1 MSSPRSPEPI
11 AAAPEGQD
19 LAAQRILDG
28 LNPAQVEAV
37 THDQGPLLIVA
48 GAGTGKTTV
57 LTRRI
62 AHLIATRRARPEEI
76 LALTFTDKAALE
88 MEERVDVLVP
98 YGYADV
104 RIATFHA
111 FGDWLL
117 REHALELGMTPAFRV
132 LNRAEQVL
140 FLRTHLFELP
150 LDHFRPLGNPTRHLQ
165 ALAGL
170 FGRAKDE
177 DVTPEA
183 YLAHAEA
190 LAAESRAQPD
200 DAERR
205 DLAARTLELAR
216 TYAAYRDLM
225 TREGFVDFGD
235 QIFLALRL
243 FRERPYVLAHYQ
255 RRFRYVLVDE
265 FQDTNHA
272 QFEMVKLLAARHRNI
287 TVVGDDDQAIF
298 RFRGASMSNILG
310 FEAAYRDARS
320 VVLTRNYRSGQCLL
334 NAAYRLIQ
342 HNSDRLENKRRPSEA
357 EQFNKRLVAEGGPG
371 VEPDFH
377 SYETVTQ
384 EADAVAR
391 TIEEAVQSGRRAYR
405 DFAVLVRANA
415 DADPFLRSLN
425 LRGIPW
431 TFSGNQGL
439 YGRREVRFCIAFLRV
454 LARPDDSV
462 SLYELASQ
470 LFSVPAMDLARCG
483 AHADRRSRWLFDVLR
498 GLDETPDLRAALSV
512 EGAAAIARMVKELER
527 YFGLAAELGT
537 GELLYQFLADS
548 GWLGRMSRAS
558 TAREEAEVQNVARFF
573 RRIQD
578 ATPILPRDHVRE
590 FVGHLDALIDA
601 GEDPAVA
608 EADIDTP
615 AVRVL
620 TVHKAKGLEFP
631 IVFVV
636 GLVQG
641 RFPWPSRGDVLELPD
656 ALLRDRPSSDDFRL
670 QEERRLFYVAMT
682 RAKEMLHLT
691 SARDYG
697 GRRVRKVSQFVREA
711 LDLPVDAVVPLKMTP
726 LESLKGFAP
735 PVEVGGEVETPLGPD
750 VVLDLSHRQVDDYET
765 CPLKYRYVHV
775 LRVPIRRHHS
785 VVYGET
791 LHRVVEHYLR
801 RRVARLYTPLEDL
814 LATYDREWRNE
825 GFLTWA
831 HEAARRDAGREAIRR
846 FWHEEEAA
854 GTRPASVEREFGVS
868 LSFPS
873 GPVRVRGRWD
883 RVDGSDAEAVI
894 VDYKSSDVRD
904 PERAAERA
912 SESLQL
918 QIYALAWREMHRR
931 HRPDGSPDEEDRP
944 PLPARVELRFLE
956 SGVVGGHVP
965 TDEDAETA
973 LAAVRAAAEG
983 IRARRFAATPSYRAC
998 RYCAYNQIC
1007 PDTASRDV

>member
-1 MSSPRSPEPI
+1 MAVPERPD
-11 AAAPEGQD
+11 P
-19 LAAQRILDG
+19 AAQRILEE

-62 AHLIATRRARPEEI
+62 AYLIATRRARPEEI

-117 REHALELGMTPAFRV
+117 REHALELGLTPAFRV

-140 FLRTHLFELP
+140 FLRTRLFELP
-150 LDHFRPLGNPTRHLQ
+150 LDHFRPLGDPTRHLQ

-183 YLAHAEA
+183 YLAHATA
-190 LAAESRAQPD
+190 LAADAVAHPE

-205 DLAARTLELAR
+205 DLAARSLELAR
-216 TYAAYRDLM
+216 TYATYRDLM
-225 TREGFVDFGD
+225 ARAGFVDFGD

-265 FQDTNHA
+265 FQDTNYA
-272 QFEMVKLLAARHRNI
+272 QFELVKLLAGRHRNV

-310 FEAAYRDARS
+310 FDAAYPDARR
-320 VVLTRNYRSGQCLL
+320 VVLIQNYRSGQSLL
-334 NAAYRLIQ
+334 DAAHRLIR
-342 HNSDRLENKRRPSEA
+342 HNDPDRLEAARGID
-357 EQFNKRLVAEGGPG
+357 KRLVAVGGPG
-371 VEPDFH
+371 SEPVH
-377 SYETVTQ
+377 TVYETITQ
-384 EADAVAR
+384 EADAVAGA
-391 TIEEAVQSGRRAYR
+391 IEEEVKGGRRAYR
-405 DFAVLVRANA
+405 DFAILVRANA

-425 LRGIPW
+425 LRGVPW

-439 YGRREVRFCIAFLRV
+439 YARQEVRLCIAFLRV

-462 SLYELASQ
+462 SVYALAASW
-470 LFSVPAMDLARCG
+470 LFGVPAVDLARCG
-483 AHADRRSRWLFDVLR
+483 AHADRRNRWLFDVLR
-498 GLDETPDLRAALSV
+498 GLDETPELRAALSA
-512 EGAAAIARMVKELER
+512 EGAEAIARLVKELER
-527 YFGLAAELGT
+527 YLGLAAELGT

-558 TAREEAEVQNVARFF
+558 TAREEVEVQNVARFF

-578 ATPILPRDHVRE
+578 ATQVLPRDHVRE
-590 FVGHLDALIDA
+590 FVKHLDALIEA

-608 EADIDTP
+608 EADVDVP

-631 IVFVV
+631 VVFVV

-656 ALLRDRPSSDDFRL
+656 DLLRDRPSSPDFRL

-682 RAKEMLHLT
+682 RAKEALHLT

-697 GRRVRKVSQFVREA
+697 GRSTRKVSQFVLEA
-711 LDLPVDAVVPLKMTP
+711 LNLSRDAARPVKGTALEDLRA
-726 LESLKGFAP
+726 FAAP
-735 PVEVGGEVETPLGPD
+735 AEAGAETEAPLGPD
-750 VVLDLSHRQVDDYET
+750 VVLELSHRQVDDYQT

-775 LRVPIRRHHS
+775 LRVPIRRHHT

-801 RRVARLYTPLEDL
+801 RRAASLYTPLEDL
-814 LATYDREWRNE
+814 LETYDREWRNE
-825 GFLTWA
+825 GFLTWG
-831 HEAARRDAGREAIRR
+831 HEVARRDAGRAAIER
-846 FWHEEEAA
+846 FWHEEEAS
-854 GTRPASVEREFGVS
+854 GTRPTSVEREFGVS
-868 LSFPS
+868 LP
-873 GPVRVRGRWD
+873 GAGGLTRVRGRWD
-883 RVDGSDAEAVI
+883 RVDETEDGPVI
-894 VDYKSSDVRD
+894 VDYKSSDVRE
-904 PERAAERA
+904 PARAEGRA
-912 SESLQL
+912 TESLQL
-918 QIYALAWREMHRR
+918 QIYALAWREMFGR
-931 HRPDGSPDEEDRP
+931 
-944 PLPARVELRFLE
+944 LPARVELRFLE
-956 SGVVGGHVP
+956 SGVVGRHVP
-965 TDEDAETA
+965 TEEDAETA
-973 LAAVRAAAEG
+973 LAAVRAAAVG
-983 IRARRFAATPSYRAC
+983 IRARRFTATPSYQAC
-998 RYCAYNQIC
+998 RYCAYSQIC
-1007 PDTASRDV
+1007 PYTASRGV

>member
-1 MSSPRSPEPI
+1 LS
-11 AAAPEGQD
+11 AAPEPGD
-19 LAAQRILDG
+19 PADPAAQRILED

-37 THDQGPLLIVA
+37 IHDQGPLLIVA

-62 AHLIATRRARPEEI
+62 AYLIATRRARPEEI

-117 REHALELGMTPAFRV
+117 REHALELGLTPAFRV

-140 FLRTHLFELP
+140 FLRTRLFELP
-150 LDHFRPLGNPTRHLQ
+150 LEHFRPLGDPTRHLQ

-177 DVTPEA
+177 DVAPEA
-183 YLAHAEA
+183 YLAHAQA
-190 LAAESRAQPD
+190 LAADAAAQPG

-216 TYAAYRDLM
+216 AYATYRDLM
-225 TREGFVDFGD
+225 GRAGFVDFGD

-255 RRFRYVLVDE
+255 RRFRYLLVDE

-272 QFEMVKLLAARHRNI
+272 QFELVKLLAGRHRNV

-310 FEAAYRDARS
+310 FDAAYPDARR
-320 VVLTRNYRSGQCLL
+320 VVLVQNYRSGQRLL
-334 NAAYRLIQ
+334 DAAYRLIR
-342 HNSDRLENKRRPSEA
+342 HNDPDRLEA
-357 EQFNKRLVAEGGPG
+357 AHGIDKRLAAAGGAGADP
-371 VEPDFH
+371 EH
-377 SYETVTQ
+377 TTYETVTQ

-391 TIEEAVQSGRRAYR
+391 TIEEEVRAGRRAYR
-405 DFAVLVRANA
+405 DFAILVRANA

-439 YGRREVRFCIAFLRV
+439 YARPEVRLCIAFLRV

-462 SLYELASQ
+462 SLYALAASR
-470 LFSVPAMDLARCG
+470 LFAVPAVDLARCG
-483 AHADRRSRWLFDVLR
+483 AHADRRNRWLFDVLR
-498 GLDETPDLRAALSV
+498 GLDDTPELRAALSA
-512 EGAAAIARMVKELER
+512 EGAEAIARLMKELER
-527 YFGLAAELGT
+527 YLGLAAELGT

-558 TAREEAEVQNVARFF
+558 TPREEAEVQNVARFF

-578 ATPILPRDHVRE
+578 ATRVLPRDHVRE
-590 FVGHLDALIDA
+590 FVAHLDALIDA

-608 EADIDTP
+608 EADVDVP
-615 AVRVL
+615 AVHVL

-631 IVFVV
+631 VVFVV

-656 ALLRDRPSSDDFRL
+656 ALLRDRPSSADFRL

-682 RAKEMLHLT
+682 RAKEALYLT

-697 GRRVRKVSQFVREA
+697 GRSTRKVSQFVLEA
-711 LDLPVDAVVPLKMTP
+711 LDLPRGVGGSVKGTA
-726 LESLKGFAP
+726 LEDLRGFAP
-735 PVEVGGEVETPLGPD
+735 PSEAGTEAETPLGPD
-750 VVLDLSHRQVDDYET
+750 TVLELSHRQVDDYQT

-775 LRVPIRRHHS
+775 LRVPIRRHHT

-801 RRVARLYTPLEDL
+801 RRAAGLYTPLEDL
-814 LATYDREWRNE
+814 LDTYDHEWRNE

-846 FWHEEEAA
+846 FWHEEEASGA
-854 GTRPASVEREFGVS
+854 RPTFVEREFGVS
-868 LSFPS
+868 LP
-873 GPVRVRGRWD
+873 GQAGVTRVRGRWD
-883 RVDGSDAEAVI
+883 RVDETEDGAVI
-894 VDYKSSDVRD
+894 VDYKSSDVRE
-904 PERAAERA
+904 PGHAEERAAE
-912 SESLQL
+912 SLQL
-918 QIYALAWREMHRR
+918 RIYALAWREMFGR
-931 HRPDGSPDEEDRP
+931 
-944 PLPARVELRFLE
+944 LPARVELRFLE
-956 SGVVGGHVP
+956 SGVVGRHAP
-965 TDEDAETA
+965 TEADAEAA
-973 LAAVRAAAEG
+973 LAAVHAAAAG
-983 IRARRFAATPSYRAC
+983 IRARRFTATPSYQAC
-998 RYCAYNQIC
+998 RYCAYSQIC
-1007 PDTASRDV
+1007 PYTASRDT

>member
-1 MSSPRSPEPI
+1 VQPPGFDAEP
-11 AAAPEGQD
+11 QD
-19 LAAQRILDG
+19 STAQRILED

-117 REHALELGMTPAFRV
+117 REHALELGLTPAFRV

-165 ALAGL
+165 ALTGL

-177 DVTPEA
+177 DVSPEA
-183 YLAHAEA
+183 YLAHAGTLVTESEA
-190 LAAESRAQPD
+190 HPD

-205 DLAARTLELAR
+205 DLATRTLELAR

-225 TREGFVDFGD
+225 AREGFVDFGD
-235 QIFLALRL
+235 QISLALRL

-255 RRFRYVLVDE
+255 RRFRYILVDE

-272 QFEMVKLLAARHRNI
+272 QFELVKLLASRHRNL

-298 RFRGASMSNILG
+298 RFRGASMSSILG
-310 FEAAYRDARS
+310 FDASYPDAHR
-320 VVLTRNYRSGQCLL
+320 VVLVQNYRSGRSVLD
-334 NAAYRLIQ
+334 AAYRLIRY
-342 HNSDRLENKRRPSEA
+342 NDPDRLEVARGIDKRLRSDRLGAP
-357 EQFNKRLVAEGGPG
+357 
-371 VEPDFH
+371 PDH
-377 SYETVTQ
+377 RAYETVTL

-391 TIEEAVQSGRRAYR
+391 SIEEEVQGGRRAYR
-405 DFAVLVRANA
+405 DFAILVRANA

-439 YGRREVRFCIAFLRV
+439 YGRREVRLCIAFLRV

-470 LFSVPAMDLARCG
+470 LFSVPAVDLARCG
-483 AHADRRSRWLFDVLR
+483 AHADRRNRWLFDVLR
-498 GLDETPDLRAALSV
+498 SLDETPELRAALSAD
-512 EGAAAIARMVKELER
+512 GAAAIANLVKELER
-527 YFGLAAELGT
+527 YYGLAAELGT
-537 GELLYQFLADS
+537 GELLYQFLTDS
-548 GWLGRMSRAS
+548 GWLARMSRAS

-578 ATPILPRDHVRE
+578 ATPVLPRDHVRE
-590 FVGHLDALIDA
+590 FAAHLDALIEA

-608 EADIDTP
+608 EADVDAP

-631 IVFVV
+631 VVFAV

-641 RFPWPSRGDVLELPD
+641 RFPWPSRSDVLELPD
-656 ALLRDRPSSDDFRL
+656 ALLRDRPSSADFRL

-682 RAKEMLHLT
+682 RAKEELHLT

-697 GRRVRKVSQFVREA
+697 GRRVRKVSQFVLEA
-711 LDLPVDAVVPLKMTP
+711 LDLPRAAVDPVKAAAIQELRA
-726 LESLKGFAP
+726 FAP
-735 PVEVGGEVETPLGPD
+735 PVEAGAEAEAALGPD
-750 VVLDLSHRQVDDYET
+750 VVLELSHRQVDDYET
-765 CPLKYRYVHV
+765 CPLKYRYVHR
-775 LRVPIRRHHS
+775 LRVPIRRHHT

-801 RRVARLYTPLEDL
+801 RRVDGLYTPLEDL
-814 LATYDREWRNE
+814 LKIYDREWRNE

-846 FWHEEEAA
+846 FWHEEEAG
-854 GTRPASVEREFGVS
+854 GTRPTFVEREFGVS
-868 LSFPS
+868 LPDPS
-873 GPVRVRGRWD
+873 GVTRVRGRWD
-883 RVDGSDAEAVI
+883 RVDETDEGPVI
-894 VDYKSSDVRD
+894 IDYKSSDVRD
-904 PERAAERA
+904 PERAEERA

-918 QIYALAWREMHRR
+918 QIYALAWREMHQGR
-931 HRPDGSPDEEDRP
+931 
-944 PLPARVELRFLE
+944 LPTRVELRFLE
-956 SGVVGGHVP
+956 SGVVGRHTP
-965 TDEDAETA
+965 TEEDAEAA
-973 LAAVRAAAEG
+973 LAAVRAAAAG
-983 IRARRFAATPSYRAC
+983 IRAQRFNATPSYQAC

-1007 PDTASRDV
+1007 PYTASRD

>member
-1 MSSPRSPEPI
+1 MRPGLPDD
-11 AAAPEGQD
+11 AAARI
-19 LAAQRILDG
+19 LAA
-28 LNPAQVEAV
+28 LNPAQTEAV
-37 THDQGPLLIVA
+37 IHDRGPLLIVA

-62 AHLIATRRARPEEI
+62 AHLIATRRARPDEI

-117 REHALELGMTPAFRV
+117 REHALEVGLTPAFRV

-140 FLRTHLFELP
+140 FLRTRLFELP
-150 LDHFRPLGNPTRHLQ
+150 LEQFRPLGDPTRHLQ

-170 FGRAKDE
+170 FARAKDE

-183 YLAHAEA
+183 YLAHADA
-190 LAAESRAQPD
+190 LAAEAAAHPD

-205 DLAARTLELAR
+205 DLAVRTRELAR
-216 TYAAYRDLM
+216 AYATYCDLM
-225 TREGFVDFGD
+225 AQAGFVDFGD
-235 QIFLALRL
+235 QIYLALRL
-243 FRERPYVLAHYQ
+243 LRDRPYVLAHYQ
-255 RRFRYVLVDE
+255 RRFRYILVDE

-272 QFEMVKLLAARHRNI
+272 QFELVKLLGARHRNV

-310 FEAAYRDARS
+310 FDAAYPDARR
-320 VVLTRNYRSGQCLL
+320 VVLVQNYRSGQRLL
-334 NAAYRLIQ
+334 DAAHRLIR
-342 HNSDRLENKRRPSEA
+342 HNDPDRLEAARGID
-357 EQFNKRLVAEGGPG
+357 KRLVATGAPGP
-371 VEPDFH
+371 EPFHH

-391 TIEEAVQSGRRAYR
+391 TIEDEVKAGRRAYR
-405 DFAVLVRANA
+405 EFAILVRANA

-439 YGRREVRFCIAFLRV
+439 YTRHEVRLCIAFLRV
-454 LARPDDSV
+454 LARLDDSV
-462 SLYELASQ
+462 SLYALAASP
-470 LFSVPAMDLARCG
+470 LFSVPAVDLARCG
-483 AHADRRSRWLFDVLR
+483 AYADRRNRWLFDVLR
-498 GLDETPDLRAALSV
+498 GLDHTPELRAALSA
-512 EGAAAIARMVKELER
+512 EGAQAIGRLVKELER
-527 YFGLAAELGT
+527 YLTLGAELGT
-537 GELLYQFLADS
+537 GELLYQFLTDS

-578 ATPILPRDHVRE
+578 ATRVLPRDHVRE
-590 FVGHLDALIDA
+590 FVSHLDALIQA

-608 EADIDTP
+608 EADVDVP

-631 IVFVV
+631 VVFVV

-641 RFPWPSRGDVLELPD
+641 RFPWRSRGEVLELPD
-656 ALLRDRPSSDDFRL
+656 ALLRDRPSSADFRL

-682 RAKEMLHLT
+682 RAKDALHLT

-697 GRRVRKVSQFVREA
+697 GRSTRKVSQFVLEA
-711 LDLPVDAVVPLKMTP
+711 LDLPRDAVSPTKTTA
-726 LESLKGFAP
+726 LEELRGFAS
-735 PVEVGGEVETPLGPD
+735 PVELEGQGEPPLDPD
-750 VVLDLSHRQVDDYET
+750 AVLELSHRQVDDYRT

-775 LRVPIRRHHS
+775 LRVPIRRHHT

-801 RRVARLYTPLEDL
+801 RRAAGLYTPLDAL
-814 LATYDREWRNE
+814 LETYEREWRNE

-846 FWHEEEAA
+846 FWHEEEAS
-854 GTRPASVEREFGVS
+854 GTRPTFVEREFGVS
-868 LSFPS
+868 LGGAE
-873 GPVRVRGRWD
+873 GPTRVRGRWD
-883 RVDGSDAEAVI
+883 RVDETEQGPVI
-894 VDYKSSDVRD
+894 IDYKSSDVRE
-904 PERAAERA
+904 PERATERA
-912 SESLQL
+912 ADSLQL
-918 QIYALAWREMHRR
+918 QIYGLVWREMFGR
-931 HRPDGSPDEEDRP
+931 
-944 PLPARVELRFLE
+944 LPARVELRFLE
-956 SGVVGGHVP
+956 SGVIGEHEP
-965 TDEDAETA
+965 TEADATA
-973 LAAVRAAAEG
+973 ALEAVRAAAAG
-983 IRARRFAATPSYRAC
+983 IRARNFTATPSYRAC

-1007 PDTASRDV
+1007 PYTASRDV

>member
-1 MSSPRSPEPI
+1 VARPETPHVSARPVPPDD
-11 AAAPEGQD
+11 AAS
-19 LAAQRILDG
+19 ILEG

-37 THDQGPLLIVA
+37 THDRGPLLIVA
-48 GAGTGKTTV
+48 GAGTGKTTA

-62 AHLIATRRARPEEI
+62 AHLIATRLARPEEI

-111 FGDWLL
+111 FGDGLL
-117 REHALELGMTPAFRV
+117 REHALELGLTPAFRV

-140 FLRTHLFELP
+140 FLRTRLFELP
-150 LDHFRPLGNPTRHLQ
+150 LEHFRPLGDPTRHLQ

-177 DVTPEA
+177 DVSPEA

-190 LAAESRAQPD
+190 LTADAAAHPE
-200 DAERR
+200 DAERC

-216 TYAAYRDLM
+216 AYGTYRDLM
-225 TREGFVDFGD
+225 ARAGFVDFGD

-243 FRERPYVLAHYQ
+243 FRERPHVLAHYQ

-272 QFEMVKLLAARHRNI
+272 QFELVKLLVARHRNV

-310 FEAAYRDARS
+310 FDAAYPDARR
-320 VVLTRNYRSGQCLL
+320 VVLVQNYRSGQRLL
-334 NAAYRLIQ
+334 DAAYRLIR
-342 HNSDRLENKRRPSEA
+342 HNDPDRLEAARGID
-357 EQFNKRLVAEGGPG
+357 KRLQAVGGPR
-371 VEPDFH
+371 VEPVH
-377 SYETVTQ
+377 TVYETVTQ

-391 TIEEAVQSGRRAYR
+391 TIEEEVKAGRRAYR
-405 DFAVLVRANA
+405 DFAILVRANA

-439 YGRREVRFCIAFLRV
+439 YSRPEVRLCIAFLRV

-462 SLYELASQ
+462 SLYALAASP
-470 LFSVPAMDLARCG
+470 LFAVPAVDLARCG
-483 AHADRRSRWLFDVLR
+483 AHADRRNRWLFDVLR
-498 GLDETPDLRAALSV
+498 GLGETPELRATLSA
-512 EGAAAIARMVKELER
+512 EGAEAVARLMKELER
-527 YFGLAAELGT
+527 YLGLAAELGT

-578 ATPILPRDHVRE
+578 ATQVLPRDHVRE
-590 FVGHLDALIDA
+590 FVGHLDALIEA

-608 EADIDTP
+608 EADVDVV

-631 IVFVV
+631 VVFVV

-656 ALLRDRPSSDDFRL
+656 ALLRDRPSSADFRL

-682 RAKEMLHLT
+682 RAKEALHLT

-697 GRRVRKVSQFVREA
+697 GRSTRKVSQFVLEA
-711 LDLPVDAVVPLKMTP
+711 LDLPRDTARPVKGTALQDLR
-726 LESLKGFAP
+726 GFAS
-735 PVEVGGEVETPLGPD
+735 PVETAAEAEAPLGPD
-750 VVLDLSHRQVDDYET
+750 AVLELSHRQVDDYQT

-775 LRVPIRRHHS
+775 LRVPIRRHHT

-801 RRVARLYTPLEDL
+801 RRSAGLYTPLEAL
-814 LATYDREWRNE
+814 METYDREWRNE

-831 HEAARRDAGREAIRR
+831 HEVARRDVGRAAVAR
-846 FWHEEEAA
+846 FWHEEEAS
-854 GTRPASVEREFGVS
+854 GTRPTFVEREFGVS
-868 LSFPS
+868 LPDPA
-873 GPVRVRGRWD
+873 GLTRVRGRWD
-883 RVDGSDAEAVI
+883 RVDETEHGAVI
-894 VDYKSSDVRD
+894 VDYKSSDVRE
-904 PERAAERA
+904 PGHAEERAAD
-912 SESLQL
+912 SLQL
-918 QIYALAWREMHRR
+918 RIYALAWREMFGR
-931 HRPDGSPDEEDRP
+931 
-944 PLPARVELRFLE
+944 LPARVELRFLE
-956 SGVVGGHVP
+956 SGVVGRHAP
-965 TDEDAETA
+965 TEADTEAA
-973 LAAVRAAAEG
+973 LAAVRATGTG
-983 IRARRFAATPSYRAC
+983 IRARRFTATPSYQAC
-998 RYCAYNQIC
+998 RYCAYSQIC
-1007 PDTASRDV
+1007 PYTASRGA

>member
-1 MSSPRSPEPI
+1 MSAPSDH
-11 AAAPEGQD
+11 AAR
-19 LAAQRILDG
+19 RILED

-37 THDQGPLLIVA
+37 THGQGPLLIVA
-48 GAGTGKTTV
+48 GAGTGKTRV

-62 AHLIATRRARPEEI
+62 AYLIATRRARPEEI

-117 REHALELGMTPAFRV
+117 REHALELGLTPAFRV
-132 LNRAEQVL
+132 LNRAEQIL
-140 FLRTHLFELP
+140 FLRTRLFELP
-150 LDHFRPLGNPTRHLQ
+150 LDQLRPLGDPTRHLQ
-165 ALAGL
+165 ALTGL

-183 YLAHAEA
+183 YLAHAAA
-190 LAAESRAQPD
+190 LSADAAAHPE

-205 DLAARTLELAR
+205 DLATRTLELAR
-216 TYAAYRDLM
+216 TYATYRDLM
-225 TREGFVDFGD
+225 ARAGFVDFGD

-272 QFEMVKLLAARHRNI
+272 QFELVKLLAARHRNV

-298 RFRGASMSNILG
+298 RFRGASMTNILG
-310 FEAAYRDARS
+310 FDATYPDARR
-320 VVLTRNYRSGQCLL
+320 VALVQNYRSGQLVL
-334 NAAYRLIQ
+334 DAARRLIE
-342 HNSDRLENKRRPSEA
+342 HNPDRLEA
-357 EQFNKRLVAEGGPG
+357 AHGIDKRLVAAGGPG
-371 VEPDFH
+371 SYPVH
-377 SYETVTQ
+377 TVYETVTQ

-391 TIEEAVQSGRRAYR
+391 AIEEEVQGGRRAYR
-405 DFAVLVRANA
+405 DFAILVRANA

-439 YGRREVRFCIAFLRV
+439 YARPEVRLCMAFLRV

-462 SLYELASQ
+462 SLYALAASR
-470 LFSVPAMDLARCG
+470 LFGVPAVDLARCG
-483 AHADRRSRWLFDVLR
+483 AHSDRRNRWLFDVLR
-498 GLDETPDLRAALSV
+498 GLDETPELRAALSA
-512 EGAAAIARMVKELER
+512 EGAEAIARLVKELER
-527 YFGLAAELGT
+527 YFGLTAELGT
-537 GELLYQFLADS
+537 GELLYQFLGDS

-578 ATPILPRDHVRE
+578 ATRVLPRDHVRE
-590 FVGHLDALIDA
+590 FVDHLDALIAA

-608 EADIDTP
+608 EADVDVP

-620 TVHKAKGLEFP
+620 TVHRAKGLEFP
-631 IVFVV
+631 VVFVV

-641 RFPWPSRGDVLELPD
+641 RFPWPSRGDALELPD
-656 ALLRDRPSSDDFRL
+656 ALLRNRPPSSDFHL

-682 RAKEMLHLT
+682 RAKEALHLT
-691 SARDYG
+691 SALDYG
-697 GRRVRKVSQFVREA
+697 GRSTRKVSQFVLEA
-711 LDLPVDAVVPLKMTP
+711 LNLSRAAAQPVKRGALEDLRT
-726 LESLKGFAP
+726 FAP
-735 PVEVGGEVETPLGPD
+735 PVEPDADAEAPLGPD
-750 VVLDLSHRQVDDYET
+750 VVLELSHRQVDDYQT

-775 LRVPIRRHHS
+775 LRVPIRRHHT

-801 RRVARLYTPLEDL
+801 RRAAGLYTPLEDL
-814 LATYDREWRNE
+814 RETYDQEWRNE
-825 GFLTWA
+825 GFLTLK
-831 HEAARRDAGREAIRR
+831 HEEARRAAGRAAIER
-846 FWHEEEAA
+846 FWHEEEAS
-854 GTRPASVEREFGVS
+854 GTRPTLVEHEFGVV
-868 LSFPS
+868 LPDVS
-873 GPVRVRGRWD
+873 GPIKIRGRWD
-883 RVDGSDAEAVI
+883 RVDETEQGPVI
-894 VDYKSSDVRD
+894 VDYKSSDVREVERAD
-904 PERAAERA
+904 ERAA
-912 SESLQL
+912 ESLQL
-918 QIYALAWREMHRR
+918 QIYAMVWREQERAQQEAQAGR
-931 HRPDGSPDEEDRP
+931 
-944 PLPARVELRFLE
+944 LPARVELRFLE
-956 SGVVGGHVP
+956 SGVVGRHVP

-973 LAAVRAAAEG
+973 LSAVREAAEG
-983 IRARRFAATPSYRAC
+983 IRARRFTATPSYQAC
-998 RYCAYNQIC
+998 RYCAYSQIC
-1007 PDTASRDV
+1007 PYTASRD

>member
-1 MSSPRSPEPI
+1 MRPGQPDD
-11 AAAPEGQD
+11 AAARI
-19 LAAQRILDG
+19 LAA
-28 LNPAQVEAV
+28 LNPAQTEAV
-37 THDQGPLLIVA
+37 IHDRGPLLIVA

-62 AHLIATRRARPEEI
+62 AHLIATRRARPDEI

-117 REHALELGMTPAFRV
+117 REHALEVGLTPAFRV

-140 FLRTHLFELP
+140 FLRTRLFELP
-150 LDHFRPLGNPTRHLQ
+150 LEQFRPLGDPTRHLQ

-170 FGRAKDE
+170 FARAKDE

-183 YLAHAEA
+183 YLAHADA
-190 LAAESRAQPD
+190 LAAEAAAHPD

-205 DLAARTLELAR
+205 DLAVRIRELAR
-216 TYAAYRDLM
+216 AYATYGDLM
-225 TREGFVDFGD
+225 AQAGFVDFGD
-235 QIFLALRL
+235 QIYLALRL
-243 FRERPYVLAHYQ
+243 LRDRPYVLAHYQ
-255 RRFRYVLVDE
+255 RRFRYILVDE

-272 QFEMVKLLAARHRNI
+272 QFELVKLLGARHRNV

-310 FEAAYRDARS
+310 FDAAYPDARR
-320 VVLTRNYRSGQCLL
+320 VVLVQNYRSGQRLL
-334 NAAYRLIQ
+334 DAAHRLIR
-342 HNSDRLENKRRPSEA
+342 HNDPDRLEAARGID
-357 EQFNKRLVAEGGPG
+357 KRLVAAGAPGP
-371 VEPDFH
+371 EPLH
-377 SYETVTQ
+377 HAYETVTQ

-391 TIEEAVQSGRRAYR
+391 TIEDEVKAGRRAYR
-405 DFAVLVRANA
+405 EFAILVRANA

-439 YGRREVRFCIAFLRV
+439 YTRHEVRLCIAFLRV
-454 LARPDDSV
+454 LARLDDSV
-462 SLYELASQ
+462 SLYALAASP
-470 LFSVPAMDLARCG
+470 LFSVPAVDLARCG
-483 AHADRRSRWLFDVLR
+483 AYADRRNRWLFDVLR
-498 GLDETPDLRAALSV
+498 GLDHTPELRAALSA
-512 EGAAAIARMVKELER
+512 EGAQAIGRLVKELER
-527 YFGLAAELGT
+527 YLTLGAELGT
-537 GELLYQFLADS
+537 GELLYQFLTDS

-578 ATPILPRDHVRE
+578 ATRVLPRDHVRE
-590 FVGHLDALIDA
+590 FVSHLDALIQA

-608 EADIDTP
+608 EADVDVP

-631 IVFVV
+631 VVFVV

-641 RFPWPSRGDVLELPD
+641 RFPWRSRGEVLELPD
-656 ALLRDRPSSDDFRL
+656 ALLRDRPSSTDFRL

-682 RAKEMLHLT
+682 RAKDALHLT

-697 GRRVRKVSQFVREA
+697 GRSTRKVSQFVLEA
-711 LDLPVDAVVPLKMTP
+711 LDLPRDAVSPTKTTA
-726 LESLKGFAP
+726 LEELRGFAS
-735 PVEVGGEVETPLGPD
+735 PVELEGQGEPPLDPD
-750 VVLDLSHRQVDDYET
+750 AVLELSHRQVDDYRT

-775 LRVPIRRHHS
+775 LRVPIRRHHT

-801 RRVARLYTPLEDL
+801 RRAAGLYTPLDVL
-814 LATYDREWRNE
+814 LETYEREWRNE

-846 FWHEEEAA
+846 FWHEEETS
-854 GTRPASVEREFGVS
+854 GTRPTFVEREFGVS
-868 LSFPS
+868 LD
-873 GPVRVRGRWD
+873 GPEGRTRLRGRWD
-883 RVDGSDAEAVI
+883 RVDETEAGPVI
-894 VDYKSSDVRD
+894 IDYKSSDVRE
-904 PERAAERA
+904 PERATERA
-912 SESLQL
+912 ADSLQL
-918 QIYALAWREMHRR
+918 QIYGLVWREMFGR
-931 HRPDGSPDEEDRP
+931 
-944 PLPARVELRFLE
+944 LPARVELRFLE
-956 SGVVGGHVP
+956 SGVVGAHEP
-965 TDEDAETA
+965 TEADAAAA
-973 LAAVRAAAEG
+973 LEAVRTAAAG
-983 IRARRFAATPSYRAC
+983 IRARNFTATPSYRAC

-1007 PDTASRDV
+1007 PYTASRDV

>member
-1 MSSPRSPEPI
+1 VSRPEPPLAVTRPGPPDD
-11 AAAPEGQD
+11 AAV
-19 LAAQRILDG
+19 RILAG
-28 LNPAQVEAV
+28 LNPAQAEAV
-37 THDQGPLLIVA
+37 THDRGPLLIVA

-117 REHALELGMTPAFRV
+117 REHALELGLTPAFRV

-140 FLRTHLFELP
+140 FLRTRLFELP
-150 LDHFRPLGNPTRHLQ
+150 LHQFRPLGDPTRHLQ

-183 YLAHAEA
+183 YLAHAA
-190 LAAESRAQPD
+190 VLAAEASAHPG

-205 DLAARTLELAR
+205 DLAARTGELAR
-216 TYAAYRDLM
+216 VYAAYRDLM
-225 TREGFVDFGD
+225 ARAGFVDFGD

-243 FRERPYVLAHYQ
+243 LRERPYVLAGYQ

-272 QFEMVKLLAARHRNI
+272 QFELVKLLTSGHRNV

-310 FEAAYRDARS
+310 FDAAYPDARR
-320 VVLTRNYRSGQCLL
+320 VVLVQNYRSGQRVLD
-334 NAAYRLIQ
+334 AAYRLIR
-342 HNSDRLENKRRPSEA
+342 HNDPDRLEAARGID
-357 EQFNKRLVAEGGPG
+357 KRLVAVGGPG
-371 VEPDFH
+371 PEPRH
-377 SYETVTQ
+377 RTYETVTQ
-384 EADAVAR
+384 EADGVAG
-391 TIEEAVQSGRRAYR
+391 TVDEEVRAGRRAYR
-405 DFAVLVRANA
+405 DFAILVRANA

-439 YGRREVRFCIAFLRV
+439 YGRPEVRLCIAFLRV
-454 LARPDDSV
+454 IARPDDSV
-462 SLYELASQ
+462 SLYALAASP
-470 LFSVPAMDLARCG
+470 LFTVPPVDLARCG
-483 AHADRRSRWLFDVLR
+483 AHADRRKRWLFDVLR
-498 GLDETPDLRAALSV
+498 SLDEDPELRHDLSV
-512 EGAAAIARMVKELER
+512 EGAGAIRRLVKELER
-527 YFGLAAELGT
+527 YLGLTAELGT
-537 GELLYQFLADS
+537 GELLYQFLADT

-558 TAREEAEVQNVARFF
+558 TPRDEAEVQNVARFF
-573 RRIQD
+573 RRIQE
-578 ATPILPRDHVRE
+578 ATPVLPRDHVRE
-590 FVGHLDALIDA
+590 FVDHLDALIEA

-608 EADIDTP
+608 EADVDAP

-631 IVFVV
+631 VVFVV

-641 RFPWPSRGDVLELPD
+641 RFPWPSRGDVLELPE
-656 ALLRDRPSSDDFRL
+656 ALIKDPPSSRDFRL

-682 RAKEMLHLT
+682 RAREALHLT

-697 GRRVRKVSQFVREA
+697 GRMTRKVSQFVLEA
-711 LDLPVDAVVPLKMTP
+711 LDLPRDAARPVKGSA
-726 LESLKGFAP
+726 LEDLRAFAA
-735 PVEVGGEVETPLGPD
+735 PVEAGAGGDPPLGPD
-750 VVLDLSHRQVDDYET
+750 TVLELSHRQVDDYQT

-775 LRVPIRRHHS
+775 LRVPIRRHHT

-801 RRVARLYTPLEDL
+801 RRVAGLYTPLESL
-814 LATYDREWRNE
+814 LEAYEREWRNE

-831 HEAARRDAGREAIRR
+831 HEAARRDAGRAAIGR
-846 FWHEEEAA
+846 FWHEEEAS
-854 GTRPASVEREFGVS
+854 GTRPTFVEREFGVS
-868 LSFPS
+868 LA
-873 GPVRVRGRWD
+873 GARGLTRVRGRWD
-883 RVDGSDAEAVI
+883 RVDETEGGSVI
-894 VDYKSSDVRD
+894 VDYKSSDVREPGHAD
-904 PERAAERA
+904 ERAAD
-912 SESLQL
+912 SLQL
-918 QIYALAWREMHRR
+918 RIYALAWREMFGR
-931 HRPDGSPDEEDRP
+931 
-944 PLPARVELRFLE
+944 LPVRVELRFLE
-956 SGVVGGHVP
+956 SGVVGRHEP
-965 TDEDAETA
+965 TDLDVAVA
-973 LAAVRAAAEG
+973 LAAVQSAADG
-983 IRARRFAATPSYRAC
+983 IRARRFAATPSYQAC
-998 RYCAYNQIC
+998 RFCAYSQIC
-1007 PDTASRDV
+1007 PYTASRDA